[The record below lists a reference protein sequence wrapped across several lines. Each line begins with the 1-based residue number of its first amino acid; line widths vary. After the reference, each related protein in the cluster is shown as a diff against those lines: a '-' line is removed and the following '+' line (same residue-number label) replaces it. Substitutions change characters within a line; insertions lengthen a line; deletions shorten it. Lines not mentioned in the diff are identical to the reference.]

1 MISVKILGTGC
12 KKCVTLEQLVKDL
25 VNDQKIDAQVEKVTD
40 FTEIMKYGILATPG
54 LVVNE
59 KVVSYG
65 VIPSKDKIINWL
77 KEGGK

>member
-77 KEGGK
+77 KEGEN